1 MERIDAVLTGEVE
14 DYRGQIIGYEVP
26 ISAYPTSSEIII
38 VNSPGSGELKDG
50 RGNRWMDLAK
60 RLQGQGAATMVTYNA
75 PRPDGQVQLPWEPYS
90 HKGASWNQLL
100 IDSLAHAI
108 DFSLENAAELCG
120 TTSPAVYLSGFSSGG
135 SAVGAVAFRYP
146 QVQRILLLSTYDSVG
161 DPFYAGIERF
171 TGDIYLV
178 YGGKDQMAGFL
189 AYVLQAGPMA
199 AHSLHVRR
207 APDCGHRFDGDACEQ
222 IVARA
227 FNWAFLGDENFI
239 PADGEGVPDLEGLL

>member
-1 MERIDAVLTGEVE
+1 MDRIETVLTGEAD
-14 DYRGQIIGYEVP
+14 DYRGQTIGYEVP

-60 RLQGQGAATMVTYNA
+60 RLQEQGSATVVTYNA

-108 DFSLENAAELCG
+108 DFSLQNAEELCG
-120 TTSPAVYLSGFSSGG
+120 TASPAVYLSGFSSGG

-161 DPFYAGIERF
+161 DPFYAGIEQF

-178 YGGKDQMAGFL
+178 YGGKDPMAGFL
-189 AYVLQAGPMA
+189 AYVLQVGPMA
-199 AHSLHVRR
+199 ARSLHVRR
-207 APDCGHRFDGDACEQ
+207 APDCRHRFDGAACEQ
-222 IVARA
+222 IVSKA

-239 PADGEGVPDLEGLL
+239 PADGDGIPDLEELL

>member
-1 MERIDAVLTGEVE
+1 MERIDAVLTGEAE
-14 DYRGQIIGYEVP
+14 DYRGQTIEYEVP
-26 ISAYPTSSEIII
+26 LSAYPTSSEVII

-50 RGNRWMDLAK
+50 RGNRWMDLATH
-60 RLQGQGAATMVTYNA
+60 LQEQGSATVVTYHA

-108 DFSLENAAELCG
+108 DFSLKNAAELCG
-120 TTSPAVYLSGFSSGG
+120 TASPVVYLSGFSSGG

-178 YGGKDQMAGFL
+178 YGGKDPMAGFL
-189 AYVLQAGPMA
+189 AYVLQVGPMA
-199 AHSLHVRR
+199 ARSLHVRR
-207 APDCGHRFDGDACEQ
+207 APDCRHRFDGAECEQ
-222 IVARA
+222 IVSKA
-227 FNWAFLGDENFI
+227 FNWAFLGNENFI
-239 PADGEGVPDLEGLL
+239 SAEGDGIPDLEELL

>member
-1 MERIDAVLTGEVE
+1 MERIDAVLTGEAE
-14 DYRGQIIGYEVP
+14 DYRGQTIEYEVP
-26 ISAYPTSSEIII
+26 LSAYPTSSEIII

-50 RGNRWMDLAK
+50 RGNRWMELAT
-60 RLQGQGAATMVTYNA
+60 RLQEQGSATMVTYNA

-120 TTSPAVYLSGFSSGG
+120 TAYPVVYLSGFSSGG

-171 TGDIYLV
+171 TGDIYVV
-178 YGGKDQMAGFL
+178 YGGKDPMAGFL
-189 AYVLQAGPMA
+189 AYVLQVGPMA
-199 AHSLHVRR
+199 ARSLHVRR
-207 APDCGHRFDGDACEQ
+207 APDCRHRFDGADCEQ
-222 IVARA
+222 IISKA
-227 FNWAFLGDENFI
+227 FDWAFLGDENFI
-239 PADGEGVPDLEGLL
+239 PAEGDGVPDLEGFL